1 MNKELLDVINNG
13 ALAILPTDTVYGI
26 IADATNESAASL
38 VFEAKKRE
46 KKPLIVMVSSIDM
59 LNKYA
64 EVNELQSKL
73 IEKYWPNTLTI
84 LFKKKDTISNTVTAD
99 SSYVG
104 IRMPN
109 NKLLLELMNTL
120 DKPLISTSA
129 NISNEKV
136 ITSVDLID
144 IELKKYISYIYDG
157 GQMSDVASTLV
168 KAEDNKITFLRE
180 GILSEKIKEDFKD
193 NL

>member
-1 MNKELLDVINNG
+1 
-13 ALAILPTDTVYGI
+13 
-26 IADATNESAASL
+26 
-38 VFEAKKRE
+38 
-46 KKPLIVMVSSIDM
+46 M